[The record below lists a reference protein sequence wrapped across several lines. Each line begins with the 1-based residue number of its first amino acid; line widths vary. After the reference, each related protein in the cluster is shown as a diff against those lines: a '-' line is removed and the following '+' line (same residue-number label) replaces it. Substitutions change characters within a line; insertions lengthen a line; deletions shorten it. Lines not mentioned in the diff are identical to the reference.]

1 MNNIFNY
8 ALAYTASVQPGFFE
22 KLFVSIAAF
31 FGIWF
36 WIWLLGILS
45 VISIIVFY
53 IYSSICLVKIAKK
66 TNTSSSWF
74 AWVPILNIYLMCKI
88 AGKPGS
94 WVFWLLIPI
103 INIIPSMIIPF
114 GIVKKLNKPTWWGIL
129 MLLPIT
135 NIAIPGILAFSEDNN
150 IVPKI
155 KPVTPSVSSISSPE
169 TQTIKPST
177 GKKFCPGCG
186 AELQSDDSFCLNC
199 GEKL

>member
-8 ALAYTASVQPGFFE
+8 ALAYTASTQPGFFE
-22 KLFVSIAAF
+22 KLLPAMFAF
-31 FGIWF
+31 LFKYWL
-36 WIWLLGILS
+36 WLLIGLTVIPIIILY
-45 VISIIVFY
+45 VYF
-53 IYSSICLVKIAKK
+53 SICLAKIAKK
-66 TNTSSSWF
+66 TNTSNSWF

-103 INIIPSMIIPF
+103 INIIPGMIIPF
-114 GIVKKLNKPTWWGIL
+114 GIVKKLKKPAWWGIL
-129 MLLPIT
+129 MLLPVT

-150 IVPKI
+150 IAPKT
-155 KPVTPSVSSISSPE
+155 KPVTSHASNIPSPE
-169 TQTIKPST
+169 TKTIKPSA

-186 AELQSDDSFCLNC
+186 AELESSDSFCLNC